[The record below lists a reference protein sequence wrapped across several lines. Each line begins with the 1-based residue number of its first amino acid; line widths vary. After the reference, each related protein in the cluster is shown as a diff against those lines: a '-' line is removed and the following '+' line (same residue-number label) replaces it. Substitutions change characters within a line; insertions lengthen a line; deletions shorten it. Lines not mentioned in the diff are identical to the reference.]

1 MPTNKILKETG
12 IIIAIFLILTLFL
25 VFITT
30 EFHKL
35 TQHYII
41 NDILDG
47 VDDLTVNSLPTFIFL
62 AFLPYLF
69 FLILRGLSQRKILI
83 KKSIK
88 ILISIFLF
96 ILYYFSISYVFDCQ
110 INDNIWGQSYFK
122 GKHKVCYTSNLGD
135 PCFQYT
141 SKVNADF
148 DSFKVLGNNKDAYGK
163 DGEKVFYPYAETN
176 LCFVNL
182 DRISDGVP
190 NSDPDTF
197 EVLGNG
203 YAKDKNSFYKDG
215 RKLEIDEVSDPQKP
229 LQISIDSTDWVSF
242 NTLLYKAS
250 DETGVINFAKIAP
263 GSFNAAI
270 QNSIVNPN
278 LISDWSSQS
287 NQVLVNAAYFN
298 EDKIPS
304 GFLVVN
310 GETIGKEIFDQD
322 KSGLLLI
329 QDDKLSIRD
338 LATEPLAEDETFDFA
353 LQSYPFLIKN
363 HQEAIKEDSGQK
375 ARRSAIGTDKD
386 GNVYVLISD
395 SPNLSLYEFMNIL
408 YDSGIDFENVLNLD
422 GGPSSGLYVN
432 FNRYSKLI
440 DSQVEVP
447 SILKFIPQKNN

>member
-12 IIIAIFLILTLFL
+12 IIIAIFLISTLFL

-35 TQHYII
+35 TPHYII
-41 NDILDG
+41 NDILDD
-47 VDDLTVNSLPTFIFL
+47 VDDLTVNSLPIFIFF

-69 FLILRGLSQRKILI
+69 FLILRRLSRRKVLI

-88 ILISIFLF
+88 ILAGLLF

-141 SKVNADF
+141 AKVNADF
-148 DSFKVLGNNKDAYGK
+148 DSFNVLGNNKDAYGK

-215 RKLEIDEVSDPQKP
+215 QKFEIDAISGIQKSV
-229 LQISIDSTDWVSF
+229 QISIDSTDWASF
-242 NTLLYKAS
+242 NMLLYKDS

-263 GSFNAAI
+263 GSFNAEI
-270 QNSIVNPN
+270 QNHTGNPN
-278 LISDWSSQS
+278 LMSEWSSKGY
-287 NQVLVNAAYFN
+287 QVLVNAAYFN
-298 EDKIPS
+298 EDKTPS
-304 GFLVVN
+304 GYLIVN

-422 GGPSSGLYVN
+422 GGPSSGLYIN
-432 FNRYSKLI
+432 FG
-440 DSQVEVP
+440 
-447 SILKFIPQKNN
+447 